1 MEITS
6 ASNSAEVMLPEYSL
20 KYVGYSERRLG
31 KHNDEY
37 HMCPCILAKL
47 ILVISFLQWKNKP
60 YKTWNHRGNEHTIQN
75 HTGMKDFFYI
85 LQPNKLL
92 KDYNNMISDSKIKLL
107 NRTYRYLAWIYI
119 KNYLCPLLP
128 WLTIIEIG

>member
-47 ILVISFLQWKNKP
+47 VLVISFLQWKNKP

-85 LQPNKLL
+85 LLPNKLL
-92 KDYNNMISDSKIKLL
+92 NLQK
-107 NRTYRYLAWIYI
+107 
-119 KNYLCPLLP
+119 
-128 WLTIIEIG
+128 TIIIWYQIAKLSYSTGPIDILLEYI